1 MYDWAVKLFLPY
13 LVFLGLGNSTVSLY
27 LKIWPDKKGEHEG
40 WWLAEYCGEGVW
52 FFFPKNYYVAKF
64 YRKYNSRWMMQS
76 IFNLT
81 LQFSTWNC
89 GSILRKLL
97 IFHIKKEII
106 RLSFPVKKIFL
117 SCWDMENTP
126 PLHTRGKWLVHYLII
141 TRIQLHMETI
151 DHFTK
156 KKALDCSLI
165 ARE

>member
-1 MYDWAVKLFLPY
+1 
-13 LVFLGLGNSTVSLY
+13 
-27 LKIWPDKKGEHEG
+27 
-40 WWLAEYCGEGVW
+40 
-52 FFFPKNYYVAKF
+52 
-64 YRKYNSRWMMQS
+64 MQS

-89 GSILRKLL
+89 GNILRKLL

-106 RLSFPVKKIFL
+106 RISFLEKKNISIL
-117 SCWDMENTP
+117 LRYGEYPSP
-126 PLHTRGKWLVHYLII
+126 HARGKWLVHYLII

-156 KKALDCSLI
+156 KKALDCGLI